1 MFSLTGRFW
10 QEWRISL
17 DHVIFLS
24 REQTG
29 CGCSGREAAGH
40 FGDYDIT
47 IQLIPTQPG
56 LSSQV
61 CVVGVQQQLRPGA
74 LLQLHPLAGTLARVR
89 VSVLN
94 THNVTN
100 PTLALA
106 DT

>member
-24 REQTG
+24 REQTAAAG
-29 CGCSGREAAGH
+29 GARVLGTVAAGH

-56 LSSQV
+56 LESP
-61 CVVGVQQQLRPGA
+61 CNRA
-74 LLQLHPLAGTLARVR
+74 
-89 VSVLN
+89 
-94 THNVTN
+94 
-100 PTLALA
+100 
-106 DT
+106 